1 MNLLFPLSKVK
12 IDWLANRDR
21 DSDRD
26 RDFLSEAIQLKTR
39 MDDSDEPAQSTK
51 NRKEKKNDLKLC
63 FVQKNNV

>member
-21 DSDRD
+21 DRD

-51 NRKEKKNDLKLC
+51 NRKEKKTI
-63 FVQKNNV
+63 